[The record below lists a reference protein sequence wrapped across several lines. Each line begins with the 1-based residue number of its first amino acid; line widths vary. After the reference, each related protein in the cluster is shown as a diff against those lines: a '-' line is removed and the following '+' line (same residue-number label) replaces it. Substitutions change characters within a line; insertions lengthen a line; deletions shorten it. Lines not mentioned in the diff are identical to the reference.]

1 MLAGHVGCHGRAPGR
16 GARRAPR
23 VRRAAPGTARYAG
36 APWPDLGRGEK
47 GGTGGWKGG
56 RSGSPRWTNDCVDGR
71 LRGAGNDGSG
81 AVEGD
86 VGERE
91 GVGRRGREK
100 VAGDAGLS
108 GRGRRAR
115 APPGS
120 GSDGKTA
127 CTLLSARWGS
137 CGGAPSWVAGT
148 RTSWVG
154 ARSWAAGHR
163 PGGPKGGQPW
173 LGRGQAAERAQD
185 AWEVLSFFLF
195 YFPF

>member
-1 MLAGHVGCHGRAPGR
+1 
-16 GARRAPR
+16 
-23 VRRAAPGTARYAG
+23 
-36 APWPDLGRGEK
+36 
-47 GGTGGWKGG
+47 
-56 RSGSPRWTNDCVDGR
+56 
-71 LRGAGNDGSG
+71 
-81 AVEGD
+81 

-127 CTLLSARWGS
+127 CTLLSARWGI

-154 ARSWAAGHR
+154 RGAGPR
-163 PGGPKGGQPW
+163 GTDQVGRKGGSP
-173 LGRGQAAERAQD
+173 G
-185 AWEVLSFFLF
+185 
-195 YFPF
+195 